1 MNEQFYFNRIV
12 GSQLMN
18 LGHAADLIWVIVDD
32 ISVHLQADTEIYLGG
47 QRLTQMSDI
56 YIHNRDIATGERE
69 ETLFDYKIAALLQQR
84 RKFVVSD
91 VMIDADF
98 NLQIVF
104 TNGLLIRTLPDS
116 ILESDDEKWR
126 IFIKGSSLP
135 HIVAIGKSISW
146 D

>member
-1 MNEQFYFNRIV
+1 M
-12 GSQLMN
+12 L
-18 LGHAADLIWVIVDD
+18 LL
-32 ISVHLQADTEIYLGG
+32 
-47 QRLTQMSDI
+47 
-56 YIHNRDIATGERE
+56 ERE
-69 ETLFDYKIAALLQQR
+69 ETLFDYKIAVLLQQK

-91 VMIDADF
+91 VLIDADF

-135 HIVAIGKSISW
+135 HMVATGKAISW